1 MALTLCFI
9 KNYHYLMKILN
20 LHFKNIKSFA
30 GEHQINFEQAP
41 FIKTGVF
48 AITGAN
54 GAGKSSIL
62 DAITLGLYGETFRF
76 ENPAHFVIT
85 QQTTE
90 AFSFV
95 DFALDNER
103 YQAQWLVHT
112 LDAQDPNAELNVTM
126 RLLRQSDGVEL
137 ANSAPDVCAQITALT
152 GMNFRNFSRSMLLAQ
167 GDFSAFLNALDNERM
182 DILEHIVGN
191 DIYQEYTKELTDK
204 VTKAKL
210 DMAHIEE
217 ELACYQPMDANT
229 LHALQEDLADYQEQ
243 YSELQ
248 QQRNQLKQQKTAL
261 DTRANVEQKLS
272 VQQRALEN
280 LTVKINTLEDSL
292 SALRALEAAQLF
304 TEVLTE
310 RDDTKRLI
318 KQSQQGVAQLD
329 NECTRLQQ
337 QWGDVIALPATA
349 AHELD
354 SVTQKQQ
361 RATLHDS
368 LVNYQV
374 ARQAEE
380 VVRQALSTQ
389 YTEKLTAIAEQE
401 TWLLEH
407 QSENAL
413 LAHFPET
420 AQLKKLRA
428 ELNDRHAQHTAC
440 AKDLK
445 HTQAAL
451 ASTTVTLEK
460 ANTKT
465 QQLHASLNAQELSLH
480 ALTKDISAEALDSL
494 KAEQIERIASFQQ
507 WYDLA
512 KSYKKVTKSNVSWWS
527 FLTNTDAEHDDVE
540 ALSNELKA
548 LTLSLHQEENI
559 KLVLD
564 EVVTRESLLKRLAP
578 ERQHL
583 DTGKPCHLCG
593 ATDHPFITQAPALTN
608 SSQALHDQ
616 KIKIKTLE
624 ETASS
629 LQHRITQA
637 QNWAEKNTT
646 TSLQLAQIKARW
658 LSLSNRLNITT
669 TALSINHLP
678 QIRELLNAQHN
689 ELKAIEKLQ
698 SQYKN
703 NTARHVKLT
712 EALAHQQTLNN
723 NATTQLNQL
732 QHTLAQHQ
740 QRYLELDSQ
749 LQALQTEEQQL
760 SETVLKQ
767 LTILGETMPS
777 KGKEE
782 VFFERLNERRH
793 TFQEVE
799 IKKKS
804 LTEDL
809 PIITAKIH
817 KSEQE
822 INRYDQLISETNQQI
837 EAQERV
843 LLQLA
848 YQELVAQRTAQHAHL
863 NQLEASLTTIN
874 QSLQER
880 LDVSPFATL
889 TELENARQRLANQE
903 KIQADKAALQ
913 QEYSV
918 MAEKYARQQTELATQ
933 FAELPD
939 TLSREELDEALKQLN
954 EKMLIVEMERQRLE
968 KSVKQEAQALHT
980 YQAIAQQHAKQ
991 QALLAPLLDDVED
1004 LSSSAGINVRRRVQH
1019 QLAQQLLGKANQ
1031 ILEKISGRYYLH
1043 QADSEQGL
1051 ALEIEDT
1058 KQAHSRRLPK
1068 TLSGGESFIVS
1079 LALALGLAE
1088 LANNGHSVDSLFIDE
1103 GFGNLD
1109 AESLYI
1115 VISALERLPA
1125 QGKTVGVI
1133 SHVEAVQKRIKAQI
1147 KVIKKPNGYGEL
1159 KRV

>member
-1 MALTLCFI
+1 
-9 KNYHYLMKILN
+9 MKILN

-30 GEHQINFEQAP
+30 GEHHINFEQAP

-112 LDAQDPNAELNVTM
+112 LDAEDPQAELNVTM

-137 ANSAPDVCAQITALT
+137 ASSVHDVCAQITQLT

-191 DIYQEYTKELTDK
+191 DIYQEYTKDLTDK

-210 DMAHIEE
+210 DMQHIEE
-217 ELACYQPMDANT
+217 ELACYQPMDANK
-229 LHALQEDLADYQEQ
+229 LNALQEDLADYQEQ
-243 YSELQ
+243 YVELQ
-248 QQRNQLKQQKTAL
+248 QQRNQRKQQKSAL
-261 DTRANVEQKLS
+261 DTRAKIEQKLN
-272 VQQRALEN
+272 VQQRALEL
-280 LTVKINTLEDSL
+280 LTVKINTLDDSL
-292 SALRALEAAQLF
+292 SALHALEAAQLF

-310 RDDTKRLI
+310 RDETERLV
-318 KQSQQGVAQLD
+318 KQNQQSVTQLD
-329 NECTRLQQ
+329 NECARLQQ
-337 QWGDVIALPATA
+337 QWGDVIALPTA
-349 AHELD
+349 AHELNND
-354 SVTQKQQ
+354 TPKQQ
-361 RATLHDS
+361 RAILHNS

-374 ARQAEE
+374 DRQAEE
-380 VVRQALSTQ
+380 VVRQALSIQ
-389 YTEKLTAIAEQE
+389 YSEKLTAITEQE

-407 QSENAL
+407 QSENTL

-420 AQLKKLRA
+420 TQLKELRA
-428 ELNDRHAQHTAC
+428 DLNDLYAQQTVC
-440 AKDLK
+440 AKDIK
-445 HTQAAL
+445 QTQTAL
-451 ASTTVTLEK
+451 ASSTVTLEK
-460 ANTKT
+460 ANAKT
-465 QQLHASLNAQELSLH
+465 QQLHTSLKAQELNLLS
-480 ALTKDISAEALDSL
+480 LTKDISAEALDGL
-494 KAEQIERIASFQQ
+494 KTEQIERIAAFQQ

-512 KSYKKVTKSNVSWWS
+512 KSYKKVAKSTTSWWS
-527 FLTNTDAEHDDVE
+527 FLSNTDAEHDDVD
-540 ALSNELKA
+540 ALSNELNA
-548 LTLSLHQEENI
+548 LTLSLRQEENI
-559 KLVLD
+559 KLVLE
-564 EVVTRESLLKRLAP
+564 EVVARESLLKRLAP

-583 DTGKPCHLCG
+583 NAGKPCHLCG

-629 LQHRITQA
+629 IQHRITQA

-646 TSLQLAQIKARW
+646 TSLQLTQIKARW
-658 LSLSNRLNITT
+658 ISLSNRLNITT
-669 TALSINHLP
+669 TALTISDLP
-678 QIRELLNAQHN
+678 QLHELLNAQHK

-698 SQYKN
+698 NQHKN
-703 NTARHVKLT
+703 NTASQIKLT
-712 EALAHQQTLNN
+712 EALAQQDIISTD
-723 NATTQLNQL
+723 ATNKLKQL
-732 QHTLAQHQ
+732 QHTLELHQ
-740 QRYLELDSQ
+740 QRHLELDTQ
-749 LQALQTEEQQL
+749 LQALQAEEQQL

-767 LTILGETMPS
+767 LTALGETLPS

-782 VFFERLNERRH
+782 AFFERLNERRR
-793 TFQEVE
+793 TFQEAD
-799 IKKKS
+799 IKKTN

-809 PIITAKIH
+809 PIITAKIQ

-822 INRYDQLISETNQQI
+822 INRYDQLIAETNQQI
-837 EAQERV
+837 AAQERL

-848 YQELVAQRTAQHAHL
+848 YQDLVAQRTTHHTHL
-863 NQLEASLTTIN
+863 KQLETNLITIN
-874 QSLQER
+874 QHLQEK
-880 LDVSPFATL
+880 LDASQFATL
-889 TELENARQRLANQE
+889 AELENARQRLASQA
-903 KIQADKAALQ
+903 KVQADKAALL
-913 QEYSV
+913 QEQSV
-918 MAEKYARQQTELATQ
+918 MAEKYARQQTELATHI
-933 FAELPD
+933 AELPYD
-939 TLSREELDEALKQLN
+939 LSHEEIDEALKQLN

-968 KSVKQEAQALHT
+968 KLVKQEAQALHT
-980 YQAIAQQHAKQ
+980 YQTIAQQHAKQ
-991 QALLAPLLDDVED
+991 QALLTPLLDDVED
-1004 LSSSAGINVRRRVQH
+1004 LNSSAGINLRRRVQH
-1019 QLAQQLLGKANQ
+1019 QLAQQLLTKTNH

-1043 QADSEQGL
+1043 QAASEQGL

-1079 LALALGLAE
+1079 LALALSLAE

-1133 SHVEAVQKRIKAQI
+1133 SHIEAVQKRIKAQI